1 VTAARVGRSARRPTR
16 GPGRRPGN
24 QDTRGTILDAARNA
38 FATKGFAGASIRGIA
53 ADAGVDAALVHHY
66 FGSKQELFLAT
77 VALPVPIPDIF
88 GALVQQGIE
97 DLGPR
102 LIETVLGI
110 WESDAQPALVAGLRA
125 IIADPAMTRSM
136 REFATAE
143 LIGRVIGAYDL
154 PRAEAERRAGL
165 VAEHLLGVF
174 TGRYLLELPAL
185 VHPSRAELVAAVG
198 PVLQHYLDGEFGR
211 PEHQPAPTF
220 DSRGE
225 DGR

>member
-1 VTAARVGRSARRPTR
+1 MFGRLVRSGLVADIDAVGLEGAAIVWCVAVSCRVFSDVLGSARPR
-16 GPGRRPGN
+16 GFL
-24 QDTRGTILDAARNA
+24 IAAAVLWVHLRV
-38 FATKGFAGASIRGIA
+38 AGALPEEAFWRH
-53 ADAGVDAALVHHY
+53 VEPYTPPEVNV
-66 FGSKQELFLAT
+66 EAT
-77 VALPVPIPDIF
+77 F
-88 GALVQQGIE
+88 H
-97 DLGPR
+97 
-102 LIETVLGI
+102 
-110 WESDAQPALVAGLRA
+110 AQPALVAGLRA

-165 VAEHLLGVF
+165 VAAHLLGVF

-211 PEHQPAPTF
+211 PQPQPAPTF